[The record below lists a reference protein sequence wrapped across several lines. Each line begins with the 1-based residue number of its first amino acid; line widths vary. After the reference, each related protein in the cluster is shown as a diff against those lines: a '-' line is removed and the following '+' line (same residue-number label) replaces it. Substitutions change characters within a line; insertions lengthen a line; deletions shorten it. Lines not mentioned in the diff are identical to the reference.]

1 MSTAARARA
10 LPFKVK
16 WGQYCTRH
24 WKIRQRR
31 RLYFREKMCP
41 VLVHS
46 EVVYCSHILAT
57 GVCWGYELRAGLW
70 PPERDRKAHSDN
82 MFVFC

>member
-1 MSTAARARA
+1 
-10 LPFKVK
+10 
-16 WGQYCTRH
+16 
-24 WKIRQRR
+24 
-31 RLYFREKMCP
+31 MCL